1 MRKIFLALMC
11 IASVAM
17 FTACI
22 GGNANK
28 KTADGKTETEA
39 KAEDIKESGFAV
51 KYKTGYG
58 TYIYTRKGSDKRLDN
73 LDSDGRQSVYIET
86 YIKGEGYTGYGY
98 NDGAW
103 NVGDISARQTVNN
116 YYASGIQDLTKYFV
130 AKGYSKTGTTKIC
143 GKECDVYSGQLT
155 ENLNIAAYDGFYK
168 DKQGEI
174 AVWNGITMRTKLDGK
189 IISEVV
195 ALSFDIPNEAF
206 GKTTEVTWIK

>member
-1 MRKIFLALMC
+1 MKKVFLALMC
-11 IASVAM
+11 MASVAM

-22 GGNANK
+22 GGNTK
-28 KTADGKTETEA
+28 KQATDGKTETKIE
-39 KAEDIKESGFAV
+39 KIRESGFAV
-51 KYKTGYG
+51 KYTTNYG
-58 TYIYTRKGSDKRLDN
+58 TYIYTCKGSDKRLDKF
-73 LDSDGRQSVYIET
+73 DSDREQSVYIET
-86 YIKGEGYTGYGY
+86 FIKGEGYTGYGY
-98 NDGAW
+98 DDGAW
-103 NVGDISARQTVNN
+103 DIGDISARQTVNN

-130 AKGYSKTGTTKIC
+130 AKGYSKTGTIKIC

-155 ENLNIAAYDGFYK
+155 ENLNIAAYNGFCK

-174 AVWNGITMRTKLDGK
+174 AVWNGITMRTKLDDK